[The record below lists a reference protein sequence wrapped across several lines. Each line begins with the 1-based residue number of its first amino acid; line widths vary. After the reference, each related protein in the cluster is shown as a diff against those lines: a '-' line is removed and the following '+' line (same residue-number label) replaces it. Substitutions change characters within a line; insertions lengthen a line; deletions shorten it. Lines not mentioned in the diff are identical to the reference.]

1 MWEVLVRGFLADVL
15 NVWETVGSRIGGCG
29 IWTSGVE
36 ALDDASPS
44 ASSSIVASDLSVTLL
59 CISSSDERLSEAW
72 KTDGVGRR
80 RFAGGSDG
88 TAGLGAGDICV

>member
-1 MWEVLVRGFLADVL
+1 M
-15 NVWETVGSRIGGCG
+15 VGSRTGGCG
-29 IWTSGVE
+29 IWISGVE

-72 KTDGVGRR
+72 KIDGLGMR
-80 RFAGGSDG
+80 RFAGGPDG
-88 TAGLGAGDICV
+88 TAGLEAGEFCV